1 MDKPGAAVHGSVCRG
16 LPCAAVCAGGRRC
29 PRHLQRLSFGAK
41 ECGLSLVTAREAHL
55 CGDRGSLGRMWIAA
69 LTLFARNDGRW
80 MAMTDKEGA
89 MTKEEEA
96 PGWRGKRSQSFLP
109 EPGQRCR
116 LGIRRKKCH

>member
-1 MDKPGAAVHGSVCRG
+1 MDKPGGVHGSVCRW
-16 LPCAAVCAGGRRC
+16 PRVRVGGSASASGICSGRASASGTCNGC
-29 PRHLQRLSFGAK
+29 P
-41 ECGLSLVTAREAHL
+41 
-55 CGDRGSLGRMWIAA
+55 LGRKSAGRLPWIAA

-89 MTKEEEA
+89 MTKEEEV